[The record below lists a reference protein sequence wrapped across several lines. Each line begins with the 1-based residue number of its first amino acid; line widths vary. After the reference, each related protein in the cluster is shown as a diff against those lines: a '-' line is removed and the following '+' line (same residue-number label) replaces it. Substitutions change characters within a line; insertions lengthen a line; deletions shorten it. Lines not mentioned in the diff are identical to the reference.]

1 MISIALYHFHVD
13 QIKRSA
19 GQSVVASAAYRAS
32 EKLHSVYY
40 CEDSDYT
47 NKGGVIYTEI
57 FLPPHAPREYADRE
71 TLWNAVEKVEKG
83 KKAQLAYSFDIAFQN
98 EFSQE
103 ENIALARQFLTEHFV
118 SRGMVVDF
126 AVHEPEKEEGGINNP
141 HFHFLCPIRPMEQKG
156 KWGLKQRREYVLDEN
171 GNRIPDGKGDY
182 VFNAVP
188 TTDWGSAETLE
199 FWREQWAV
207 MCNAKFEEKG
217 LDVRID
223 HRSYERQGVELLP
236 TRHEGPTVR
245 AMEKK
250 GIKTEKGEF
259 NRWINATNA
268 FIRNLRKNL
277 SLLLETIQEI
287 KAEMDKPQSAPVII
301 PLQRYFDMRNAK
313 AYSQKARVSNLKEL
327 SDMANYLK
335 ANEIYTIEDLE
346 SRLSTLKDTVDEL
359 KCTMDKEFARMKEI
373 RKVPEYLSTIRELK
387 PIVDGLQKIKFDKA
401 KAKYKAEHEKELKQY
416 YAVRRK
422 FLELCPDNNYDQK
435 LLDKEYAALEK
446 AHAETYAK
454 FKAIREEYQQIWHI
468 QSCVN
473 KGLGNTEQTHQK
485 KDNRKQ
491 DER

>member
-1 MISIALYHFHVD
+1 M
-13 QIKRSA
+13 
-19 GQSVVASAAYRAS
+19 
-32 EKLHSVYY
+32 
-40 CEDSDYT
+40 
-47 NKGGVIYTEI
+47 
-57 FLPPHAPREYADRE
+57 
-71 TLWNAVEKVEKG
+71 EKG
-83 KKAQLAYSFDIAFQN
+83 KKAQLAYSFDISFQN

-118 SRGMVVDF
+118 SRGMVVDL
-126 AVHEPEKEEGGINNP
+126 AIHEPDREEGGIPNP
-141 HFHFLCPIRPMEQKG
+141 HFHFMCPIRPIEQNG
-156 KWGLKQRREYVLDEN
+156 KWGLKQKREYVLDEN

-223 HRSYERQGVELLP
+223 HRSYERQGIELLP
-236 TRHEGPTVR
+236 TVHEGPTVR

-259 NRWINATNA
+259 NRWIRATNA
-268 FIRNLRKNL
+268 FIRNLRKSL
-277 SLLLETIQEI
+277 SALLETIKEI
-287 KAEMDKPQSAPVII
+287 KAEMDKPQSDPVII
-301 PLQRYFDMRNAK
+301 PLQRYFDMRNVK

-346 SRLSTLKDTVDEL
+346 SRVSTLKDTVDEL
-359 KCTMDKEFARMKEI
+359 KVTMDTETARMKEM
-373 RKVPEYLSTIRELK
+373 RKMPEYVSTLQELK

-401 KAKYKAEHEKELKQY
+401 KAKYKVEHEKELKQY

-422 FLELCPDNNYDQK
+422 LLEICPDGKYDPS
-435 LLDKEYAALEK
+435 LLDKEYTELEQ

-454 FKAIREEYQQIWHI
+454 FKAIREEYQQIYLI

-473 KGLGNTEQTHQK
+473 KGFGNVEQAQQK

-491 DER
+491 EER

>member
-1 MISIALYHFHVD
+1 M
-13 QIKRSA
+13 
-19 GQSVVASAAYRAS
+19 ASAAYRS
-32 EKLHSVYY
+32 GEKLHSEYY
-40 CEDSDYT
+40 GEDSDYT
-47 NKGGVIYTEI
+47 NKGGVICSEI
-57 FLPPHAPREYADRE
+57 LLPLHAPREYADRE

-83 KKAQLAYSFDIAFQN
+83 KKAQLAYSFDISFQN

-141 HFHFLCPIRPMEQKG
+141 HFHFLCPIRPIEQNG
-156 KWGLKQRREYVLDEN
+156 KWGLKQKREYVLDEN
-171 GNRIPDGKGDY
+171 GNRIPDSKGDY

-223 HRSYERQGVELLP
+223 HRSYERQGIELLP
-236 TRHEGPTVR
+236 TVHEGPTVR

-259 NRWINATNA
+259 NRWIRATNA

-277 SLLLETIQEI
+277 SLLLETIKEI
-287 KAEMDKPQSAPVII
+287 KAEMDKPQSDPVII

-313 AYSQKARVSNLKEL
+313 AYSQKAKVSNLKEL

-346 SRLSTLKDTVDEL
+346 SRVSTLKDTVDEL
-359 KCTMDKEFARMKEI
+359 KNTMDTETARMKEM
-373 RKVPEYLSTIRELK
+373 RKMPEYVSTLQELK

-401 KAKYKAEHEKELKQY
+401 KAKYKAEHEKELKRY
-416 YAVRRK
+416 YAARRK
-422 FLELCPDNNYDQK
+422 VLEMFPDGKYDGRILNKQ
-435 LLDKEYAALEK
+435 YAELEQTHK
-446 AHAETYAK
+446 ETYAK
-454 FKAIREEYQQIWHI
+454 FVAIREEYQHIWHI
-468 QSCVN
+468 QSCVER
-473 KGLGNTEQTHQK
+473 GLGNTEQTQQK

-491 DER
+491 EER

>member
-1 MISIALYHFHVD
+1 M
-13 QIKRSA
+13 
-19 GQSVVASAAYRAS
+19 ASAAYRAG
-32 EKLHSVYY
+32 EKLHSEYY
-40 CEDSDYT
+40 GEDSDYT

-71 TLWNAVEKVEKG
+71 TLWNAVEKAEKG
-83 KKAQLAYSFDIAFQN
+83 KKAQLAYSFDISFQN
-98 EFSQE
+98 EFTQE

-141 HFHFLCPIRPMEQKG
+141 HFHFLCPIRPIEQNG

-199 FWREQWAV
+199 LWREQWAV

-259 NRWINATNA
+259 NRWIKRTNA
-268 FIRNLRKNL
+268 FIRDLRKSL
-277 SLLLETIQEI
+277 SALLESIKEI
-287 KAEMDKPQSAPVII
+287 KAELDKPQSDPVIV

-313 AYSQKARVSNLKEL
+313 AYSQTARVNNLKEL
-327 SDMANYLK
+327 NTMANYLK
-335 ANEIYTIEDLE
+335 AHEIYTIEDLE
-346 SRLSTLKDTVDEL
+346 SRVSTLKDSVDEL
-359 KCTMDKEFARMKEI
+359 KVTMDIA
-373 RKVPEYLSTIRELK
+373 
-387 PIVDGLQKIKFDKA
+387 D
-401 KAKYKAEHEKELKQY
+401 
-416 YAVRRK
+416 
-422 FLELCPDNNYDQK
+422 C
-435 LLDKEYAALEK
+435 LLR
-446 AHAETYAK
+446 
-454 FKAIREEYQQIWHI
+454 I
-468 QSCVN
+468 
-473 KGLGNTEQTHQK
+473 
-485 KDNRKQ
+485 
-491 DER
+491 

>member
-1 MISIALYHFHVD
+1 M
-13 QIKRSA
+13 
-19 GQSVVASAAYRAS
+19 ASAAYRAG
-32 EKLHSVYY
+32 EKLHSEYY
-40 CEDSDYT
+40 GEDSDYT

-57 FLPPHAPREYADRE
+57 MLPPHAPREYAGRE
-71 TLWNAVEKVEKG
+71 TLWNAVEKAENG
-83 KKAQLAYSFDIAFQN
+83 QKAQLAYSFDISFQN
-98 EFSQE
+98 EFTQE

-126 AVHEPEKEEGGINNP
+126 AVHEPEKEKGGINNP
-141 HFHFLCPIRPMEQKG
+141 HFHFLCPIRPIEQNG
-156 KWGLKQRREYVLDEN
+156 TWGLKQKREYVLDEN

-199 FWREQWAV
+199 FWREQWAM

-217 LDVRID
+217 LEVRID
-223 HRSYERQGVELLP
+223 HRSYERQGMELLP

-259 NRWINATNA
+259 NRWIRATNA

-277 SLLLETIQEI
+277 SLLLESIKEI
-287 KAEMDKPQSAPVII
+287 KAELDKPQSTSVII

-313 AYSQKARVSNLKEL
+313 AYSQTARVNNLKEL
-327 SDMANYLK
+327 NQMANYLK
-335 ANEIYTIEDLE
+335 AHEIYTIEDLE
-346 SRLSTLKDTVDEL
+346 SRVSTLKDSVDEL
-359 KCTMDKEFARMKEI
+359 KVTMDKEVARMKEI
-373 RKVPEYLSTIRELK
+373 RKVPEYLSILRDLK
-387 PIVDGLQKIKFDKA
+387 PIVDGLQKIKFYKA
-401 KAKYKAEHEKELKQY
+401 KAKYKAEHEQALKQY

-422 FLELCPDNNYDQK
+422 FLELYPDGKHDQK

-454 FKAIREEYQQIWHI
+454 FKAIRDEHKQLYHI
-468 QSCVN
+468 HSCVE
-473 KGLGNTEQTHQK
+473 KGCNAEQSHQK
-485 KDNRKQ
+485 KDHRKQ
-491 DER
+491 EER

>member
-1 MISIALYHFHVD
+1 M
-13 QIKRSA
+13 
-19 GQSVVASAAYRAS
+19 ASAAYRAG
-32 EKLHSVYY
+32 EKLHSEYY
-40 CEDSDYT
+40 GEDSDYT
-47 NKGGVIYTEI
+47 NKGGVVYTET
-57 FLPPHAPREYADRE
+57 FLPPHAPKEYANRE

-83 KKAQLAYSFDIAFQN
+83 KKAQLAYSFDISFQN
-98 EFSQE
+98 EFTQE

-141 HFHFLCPIRPMEQKG
+141 HFHFMCPIRPIEQNG
-156 KWGLKQRREYVLDEN
+156 KWGFKQRREYVLDEH
-171 GNRIPDGKGDY
+171 GNRIPDGKGDF

-199 FWREQWAV
+199 SWREQWAV

-217 LDVRID
+217 LDVCID
-223 HRSYERQGVELLP
+223 HRSYERQGIEQLP
-236 TRHEGPTVR
+236 TVHEGPIVR

-259 NRWINATNA
+259 NRWIRATNT
-268 FIRNLRKNL
+268 FIRNLRKSL
-277 SLLLETIQEI
+277 SDLLESIKEI
-287 KAEMDKPQSAPVII
+287 KAELDKPQSDPVIV
-301 PLQRYFDMRNAK
+301 PLQRYFDMRSAK
-313 AYSQKARVSNLKEL
+313 AYSQKAKVSNLKEL
-327 SDMANYLK
+327 NAMANYLN

-346 SRLSTLKDTVDEL
+346 SRVSTLKDSVDEL
-359 KCTMDKEFARMKEI
+359 KVTMDKEFARMKEI
-373 RKVPEYLSTIRELK
+373 RKVPEYLSILKELK

-401 KAKYKAEHEKELKQY
+401 KAKYKTEHEKELKQY
-416 YAVRRK
+416 YAVRLK
-422 FLELCPDNNYDQK
+422 FLELCPNSKYDQR
-435 LLDKEYAALEK
+435 LLDKEYAELEQ

-473 KGLGNTEQTHQK
+473 KGLSNTEQTHQK
-485 KDNRKQ
+485 KDHRKQ

>member
-1 MISIALYHFHVD
+1 M
-13 QIKRSA
+13 
-19 GQSVVASAAYRAS
+19 ASAAYRVG
-32 EKLHSVYY
+32 EKLHSEYY
-40 CEDSDYT
+40 GEDSDYT

-83 KKAQLAYSFDIAFQN
+83 KKAQLAYSFDISFQN
-98 EFSQE
+98 EFTQE

-141 HFHFLCPIRPMEQKG
+141 HFHFLCPIRPIEQNG
-156 KWGLKQRREYVLDEN
+156 RWGLKQKREYVLDEN

-259 NRWINATNA
+259 NRWIKRTNA
-268 FIRNLRKNL
+268 FIRDLRK
-277 SLLLETIQEI
+277 SLAALLESIKEI
-287 KAEMDKPQSAPVII
+287 KAELDKPQSDPVII

-313 AYSQKARVSNLKEL
+313 AYSQTARVNNLKEL
-327 SDMANYLK
+327 NAMANYLK
-335 ANEIYTIEDLE
+335 AHEIYTIEDLE
-346 SRLSTLKDTVDEL
+346 SRVSDLKNSVDEL
-359 KCTMDKEFARMKEI
+359 KVTMDKEFARMKEI
-373 RKVPEYLSTIRELK
+373 RKVPEHLSILKELK
-387 PIVDGLQKIKFDKA
+387 PIVDGLQKIKFDRA

-422 FLELCPDNNYDQK
+422 LLEVCPDGKCDQR
-435 LLDKEYAALEK
+435 LLDKEYAALEQ

-454 FKAIREEYQQIWHI
+454 FKAIREEYQQIHHI

-473 KGLGNTEQTHQK
+473 KGLGNAEQAQQK

-491 DER
+491 EER

>member
-1 MISIALYHFHVD
+1 MIC
-13 QIKRSA
+13 
-19 GQSVVASAAYRAS
+19 S
-32 EKLHSVYY
+32 EIL
-40 CEDSDYT
+40 
-47 NKGGVIYTEI
+47 
-57 FLPPHAPREYADRE
+57 LPPHAPKEYADRE
-71 TLWNAVEKVEKG
+71 TLWNAVEKAEKG
-83 KKAQLAYSFDIAFQN
+83 KKAQLAYSFDISFQN
-98 EFSQE
+98 EFTQE
-103 ENIALARQFLTEHFV
+103 ENIALARQFLTDHFV

-141 HFHFLCPIRPMEQKG
+141 HFHFLCPIRPIEQNG
-156 KWGLKQRREYVLDEN
+156 KWGLKQKREYVLDEN

-223 HRSYERQGVELLP
+223 HRSYERQGIELLP
-236 TRHEGPTVR
+236 TVHEGPTVR

-259 NRWINATNA
+259 NRWIRATNA

-277 SLLLETIQEI
+277 SILLETIREI
-287 KAEMDKPQSAPVII
+287 KAELDKPQSDPVII
-301 PLQRYFDMRNAK
+301 PLQRYFDIRNAK
-313 AYSQKARVSNLKEL
+313 AYSQKARVNNLKEL
-327 SDMANYLK
+327 NTMANYLK

-346 SRLSTLKDTVDEL
+346 SRVSTLKDTVDEL
-359 KCTMDKEFARMKEI
+359 KITMDTETDRMKEM
-373 RKVPEYLSTIRELK
+373 RKMPEYVSTLQELK

-401 KAKYKAEHEKELKQY
+401 KAKYKAEHKAELTRYYAARRKVLGMFPDGKYDGRILNKQY
-416 YAVRRK
+416 AE
-422 FLELCPDNNYDQK
+422 LEQ
-435 LLDKEYAALEK
+435 
-446 AHAETYAK
+446 AHKETYAK
-454 FKAIREEYQQIWHI
+454 FVAIREEYQQIYHI

-473 KGLGNTEQTHQK
+473 KGLGNVEQAQQK

-491 DER
+491 EER

>member
-1 MISIALYHFHVD
+1 VIC
-13 QIKRSA
+13 
-19 GQSVVASAAYRAS
+19 S
-32 EKLHSVYY
+32 EIL
-40 CEDSDYT
+40 
-47 NKGGVIYTEI
+47 
-57 FLPPHAPREYADRE
+57 LPTHAPTEYADRE

-83 KKAQLAYSFDIAFQN
+83 KKAQLAYSFDISFQN
-98 EFSQE
+98 EFTQE

-118 SRGMVVDF
+118 SRGMVVDL
-126 AVHEPEKEEGGINNP
+126 AIHEPDREEGGIPNP
-141 HFHFLCPIRPMEQKG
+141 HFHFMCPIRPIEQNG
-156 KWGLKQRREYVLDEN
+156 KWGLKQKREYVLDEN

-259 NRWINATNA
+259 NRWIKATNA

-277 SLLLETIQEI
+277 SALLEAIKEI
-287 KAEMDKPQSAPVII
+287 KAELDKPQSEPVII

-313 AYSQKARVSNLKEL
+313 AYSQKAKVSNLKEL
-327 SDMANYLK
+327 NEMANFLK

-346 SRLSTLKDTVDEL
+346 SRVSTLRDTVDDL
-359 KCTMDKEFARMKEI
+359 KATMDAETARMKEI
-373 RKVPEYLSTIRELK
+373 RKVPEYLSILRDLK

-401 KAKYKAEHEKELKQY
+401 KAKYKVEHEKELKQY

-422 FLELCPDNNYDQK
+422 LLEVCPDGKYDQK
-435 LLDKEYAALEK
+435 LLDKEYAALEQ

-454 FKAIREEYQQIWHI
+454 FKAIREEYQQIHHI

-473 KGLGNTEQTHQK
+473 KGLGNVEQAQQK

-491 DER
+491 EER

>member
-1 MISIALYHFHVD
+1 VIC
-13 QIKRSA
+13 
-19 GQSVVASAAYRAS
+19 S
-32 EKLHSVYY
+32 EIL
-40 CEDSDYT
+40 
-47 NKGGVIYTEI
+47 
-57 FLPPHAPREYADRE
+57 LPPYVPKEYADRE

-83 KKAQLAYSFDIAFQN
+83 KKAQLAYSFDISFQN
-98 EFSQE
+98 EFTQE
-103 ENIALARQFLTEHFV
+103 ENIALARQFLAEHFI

-141 HFHFLCPIRPMEQKG
+141 HFHFMCPIRPIEQNG
-156 KWGLKQRREYVLDEN
+156 EWGLKQKREYVLDEN

-207 MCNAKFEEKG
+207 ICNAKFEEKG

-223 HRSYERQGVELLP
+223 HRSYERQGIELLP
-236 TRHEGPTVR
+236 TVHEGPTVR

-250 GIKTEKGEF
+250 GIKTEKSEF
-259 NRWINATNA
+259 NRWIRATNA

-277 SLLLETIQEI
+277 SLLLEAIKEI
-287 KAEMDKPQSAPVII
+287 KAELDKPQSDPVII

-335 ANEIYTIEDLE
+335 ASEIYTMDDLE
-346 SRLSTLKDTVDEL
+346 SRVSTLRDTVDEL
-359 KCTMDKEFARMKEI
+359 KVTMDMETSRMKEM
-373 RKVPEYLSTIRELK
+373 RKMPEYVATLQELK

-416 YAVRRK
+416 YATRRK
-422 FLELCPDNNYDQK
+422 VLEMFPDGKYDGRILNKQ
-435 LLDKEYAALEK
+435 YAELEQ
-446 AHAETYAK
+446 AHKETYAK
-454 FKAIREEYQQIWHI
+454 FVAIREEYQRIWHI
-468 QSCVN
+468 QSCVER
-473 KGLGNTEQTHQK
+473 GLGNAEQTRQK

-491 DER
+491 EER

>member
-1 MISIALYHFHVD
+1 M
-13 QIKRSA
+13 
-19 GQSVVASAAYRAS
+19 ASAAYRAG
-32 EKLHSVYY
+32 EKLHSEYY
-40 CEDSDYT
+40 GEDSDYT
-47 NKGGVIYTEI
+47 NKGGVICSEI
-57 FLPPHAPREYADRE
+57 LLPPHVPREYADRE
-71 TLWNAVEKVEKG
+71 TLWNAVERVEKG
-83 KKAQLAYSFDIAFQN
+83 KRAQLTYSFDISFQN
-98 EFSQE
+98 EFTQE

-126 AVHEPEKEEGGINNP
+126 TVHEPEREEGGINNP
-141 HFHFLCPIRPMEQKG
+141 HFHFMCPIRPVEQNG
-156 KWGLKQRREYVLDEN
+156 KWGLKQKREYVLDEN

-223 HRSYERQGVELLP
+223 HRSYKRQGIELLP
-236 TRHEGPTVR
+236 TVHEGPTVR

-259 NRWINATNA
+259 NRWIKATNA

-277 SLLLETIQEI
+277 SVLLEAIKEI
-287 KAEMDKPQSAPVII
+287 KAELAKPQSDPVII

-313 AYSQKARVSNLKEL
+313 AYSQKAKVSNLKEL
-327 SDMANYLK
+327 NEMVNYLK
-335 ANEIYTIEDLE
+335 ASEIYTIEDLE
-346 SRLSTLKDTVDEL
+346 SRVSILRDSVDEL
-359 KCTMDKEFARMKEI
+359 KITMDTETARMKEM
-373 RKVPEYLSTIRELK
+373 RKMPEYVATLQELK

-401 KAKYKAEHEKELKQY
+401 KAKYKTEHEKELKRY
-416 YAVRRK
+416 YTARRK
-422 FLELCPDNNYDQK
+422 VLDMFPNGKYDSRVLNKQYDELDQTHK
-435 LLDKEYAALEK
+435 
-446 AHAETYAK
+446 ETYKK
-454 FKAIREEYQQIWHI
+454 FVAIRGEYQQIHHI

-473 KGLGNTEQTHQK
+473 KGLGNVEQAQQK

-491 DER
+491 EER

>member
-1 MISIALYHFHVD
+1 MD
-13 QIKRSA
+13 QIKRSE
-19 GQSVVASAAYRAS
+19 GQSVVASAAYRAG
-32 EKLHSVYY
+32 EKLHSEYY
-40 CEDSDYT
+40 GEDSDYT

-83 KKAQLAYSFDIAFQN
+83 KKAQLAYSFDISFQN
-98 EFSQE
+98 EFTQE

-141 HFHFLCPIRPMEQKG
+141 HFHFLCPIRPIEQNG

-259 NRWINATNA
+259 NRWIKRTNA
-268 FIRNLRKNL
+268 FIRDLRK
-277 SLLLETIQEI
+277 SLAALLESVKEI
-287 KAEMDKPQSAPVII
+287 KAELDKSQPEPVII

-313 AYSQKARVSNLKEL
+313 AYSQTARVNNLKEL
-327 SDMANYLK
+327 NTMANYLK
-335 ANEIYTIEDLE
+335 AHEIYTIEDLE
-346 SRLSTLKDTVDEL
+346 SRVSDLKNSVDEL
-359 KCTMDKEFARMKEI
+359 KVTMDKEVTRMKEI
-373 RKVPEYLSTIRELK
+373 RKVPEYLSVLRDLK

-422 FLELCPDNNYDQK
+422 LLEVCPDGKHDQK
-435 LLDKEYAALEK
+435 VLAKEYAALEK

-454 FKAIREEYQQIWHI
+454 FKTIREEHQQIYHI
-468 QSCVN
+468 HSCVE
-473 KGLGNTEQTHQK
+473 KGCHAEQTNQK
-485 KDNRKQ
+485 KDHRKQ
-491 DER
+491 EER